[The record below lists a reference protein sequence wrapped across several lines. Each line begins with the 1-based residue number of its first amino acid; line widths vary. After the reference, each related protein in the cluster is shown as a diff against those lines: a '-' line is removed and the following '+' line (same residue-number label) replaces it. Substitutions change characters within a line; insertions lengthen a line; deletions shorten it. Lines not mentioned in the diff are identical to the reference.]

1 MSNRDTRSQSVKNEV
16 KTEILDHVIKEEIK
30 TEIEEIT
37 RKSNGF
43 ICPTCESYFLYED
56 NFIEHIRQIHSDTSI
71 TSGEQIY
78 YNEPLR
84 SSESQVI
91 ENLKK
96 APQGCDCY
104 HFIRCSR
111 IKYKDIVMSYTISL
125 YSMFVSICALS
136 ETSVSLFK

>member
-91 ENLKK
+91 ENLKN
-96 APQGCDCY
+96 APQGCNCY
-104 HFIRCSR
+104 HFIQCSK
-111 IKYKDIVMSYTISL
+111 IKYKDIVYNVIYNILVFYVCFYSCSL
-125 YSMFVSICALS
+125 
-136 ETSVSLFK
+136 